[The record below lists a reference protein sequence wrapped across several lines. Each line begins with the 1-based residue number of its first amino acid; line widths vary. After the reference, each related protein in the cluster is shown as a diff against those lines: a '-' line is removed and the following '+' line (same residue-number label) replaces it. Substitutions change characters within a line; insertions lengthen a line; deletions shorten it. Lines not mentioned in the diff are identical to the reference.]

1 MEKDKVWLK
10 RIIWLVIL
18 WFSSVLLVVILSWG
32 IKFSMVVA
40 GYKS

>member
-18 WFSSVLLVVILSWG
+18 WFSSVLLVVTLSWG
-32 IKFSMVVA
+32 IKFLMVVA